1 MIGEW
6 LLRQIRKVEGR
17 NHPQQGP
24 LIMQQPNMLTGLPI
38 ISVYRISNGY
48 ILSSTSEQY
57 SAPTLVYCKEV
68 SEIGDQIITLQ
79 AREAMGIPNT
89 VRITATGGGGGGGV
103 SIPAKQA
110 IPYPRS

>member
-1 MIGEW
+1 MVGEW

-57 SAPTLVYCKEV
+57 NAPTLVYCKEV
-68 SEIGDQIITLQ
+68 SEIGDQIVTLQ
-79 AREAMGIPNT
+79 AREAMGIPGS
-89 VRITATGGGGGGGV
+89 VFISAHGGGG
-103 SIPAKQA
+103 SAKQA
-110 IPYPRS
+110 IQYPRS